1 MTGSQTH
8 RADDRLMR
16 IVTQTIAEAPPK
28 AKWSVVTSGASILF
42 VVVVVVIDTL
52 NGTSVAEA
60 SRMAALVIG
69 ILGIVLLSVAL
80 VINNVGQSAS
90 AAACGRMSSFRLE
103 ARVLH
108 RVLLA
113 VPVMAVVAGIM
124 LAVAL
129 AVFVGSS
136 LPTLDA
142 RPLVTAVILAVVG
155 TMFSMYLV
163 ISVQMVAGAT
173 RFLYR
178 HAAEQAEAA
187 ARARAEATEAQLSA
201 LQAQMNPHFLFNA
214 LNTVASLVRTNG
226 RAAEATV
233 ENLAEI
239 LRRTLDRSRNA
250 MGTVGEEV
258 DYLEAYLAV
267 EQERWGDRLSVEWQV
282 APDAEPLPLPPM
294 TLQPLVENALKHGL
308 GARLEGG
315 ALRIGVVRVNGRLEL
330 EVADDGV
337 GFPVRYREGT
347 GLGNLRQ
354 RLQTLY
360 GQEAEL
366 RVERPERGS
375 RVVVS
380 LPSRPLPVPA
390 APQPAH
396 PDALTPNP

>member
-1 MTGSQTH
+1 
-8 RADDRLMR
+8 
-16 IVTQTIAEAPPK
+16 
-28 AKWSVVTSGASILF
+28 
-42 VVVVVVIDTL
+42 
-52 NGTSVAEA
+52 
-60 SRMAALVIG
+60 
-69 ILGIVLLSVAL
+69 
-80 VINNVGQSAS
+80 
-90 AAACGRMSSFRLE
+90 
-103 ARVLH
+103 
-108 RVLLA
+108 
-113 VPVMAVVAGIM
+113 MAVVAGIM